1 MNKIKKFY
9 INEDIEFNGF
19 YHLKQ
24 IFGWYSVGF
33 LNKIIED
40 VWYNSS
46 IKIGSEKIFYCAIV
60 CNKTKIH
67 V

>member
-1 MNKIKKFY
+1 MNKMKMFY
-9 INEDIEFNGF
+9 INKNIEFNGLCNLRLISIL
-19 YHLKQ
+19 YN
-24 IFGWYSVGF
+24 ICS

-40 VWYNSS
+40 VWYDSDT
-46 IKIGSEKIFYCAIV
+46 KIGSEKIFYWAIV